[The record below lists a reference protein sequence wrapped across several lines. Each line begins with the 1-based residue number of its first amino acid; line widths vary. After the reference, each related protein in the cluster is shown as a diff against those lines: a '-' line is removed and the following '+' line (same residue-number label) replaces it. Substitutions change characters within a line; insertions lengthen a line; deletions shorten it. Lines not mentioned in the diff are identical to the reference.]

1 MRNVNQRAKEILALA
16 AEREASRQRINLGHL
31 PASHPSRRERLPLNS
46 QISDNLRGGRVV
58 KQVKREIKIERP
70 RREVV
75 DRETALKRVKAFPKR
90 QEKLIAAIRKGTR

>member
-1 MRNVNQRAKEILALA
+1 
-16 AEREASRQRINLGHL
+16 
-31 PASHPSRRERLPLNS
+31 
-46 QISDNLRGGRVV
+46 V

>member
-1 MRNVNQRAKEILALA
+1 MPR
-16 AEREASRQRINLGHL
+16 SLG
-31 PASHPSRRERLPLNS
+31 
-46 QISDNLRGGRVV
+46 ISDNLRGGKVV

-70 RREVV
+70 KKEIV

>member
-1 MRNVNQRAKEILALA
+1 M
-16 AEREASRQRINLGHL
+16 
-31 PASHPSRRERLPLNS
+31 
-46 QISDNLRGGRVV
+46 
-58 KQVKREIKIERP
+58 KQVKREVKIERP